1 MNCEYIVFACEHY
14 NPLGLVRSLGENG
27 IRPIGIIIK
36 GDPKITSKSKFFKK
50 VHEVDTIEQGY
61 EVIISTYKGNKNK
74 NFLFSSDDK
83 IETFLDS
90 HYDDLKD
97 YFYFFNAGQANR
109 VAYYMNKDN
118 INTLAKKNGLSVLPT
133 HVVNKGEIPEDLE
146 YPIITKV
153 LASTMGAWKNDVYIC
168 HNKEELVEAYEKI
181 ESPMLLLQKYIKKK
195 NEYCMEGFSINHGKE
210 MAITI
215 VSNYN
220 YLLEDQYS
228 PFMTCKN
235 FDRPDIAEGLK
246 GMIKDIGFE
255 GIFEIE
261 FLIDE
266 NDNLYFLEI
275 NFRNSTWSY
284 ASTRAGM
291 PLPVLW
297 SKYMISNKIDMNCI
311 KKIPKGFTAMVE
323 PQDFKVRVSTKKV
336 SKITWLRDLMCADC
350 RYFLGRRDI
359 RPFLHLLARKI
370 RKN

>member
-146 YPIITKV
+146 YHIITKV
-153 LASTMGAWKNDVYIC
+153 LASTMGAWKMMFIYVT
-168 HNKEELVEAYEKI
+168 
-181 ESPMLLLQKYIKKK
+181 IKK
-195 NEYCMEGFSINHGKE
+195 NW
-210 MAITI
+210 
-215 VSNYN
+215 
-220 YLLEDQYS
+220 
-228 PFMTCKN
+228 
-235 FDRPDIAEGLK
+235 LK
-246 GMIKDIGFE
+246 HM
-255 GIFEIE
+255 
-261 FLIDE
+261 
-266 NDNLYFLEI
+266 
-275 NFRNSTWSY
+275 
-284 ASTRAGM
+284 
-291 PLPVLW
+291 
-297 SKYMISNKIDMNCI
+297 
-311 KKIPKGFTAMVE
+311 
-323 PQDFKVRVSTKKV
+323 
-336 SKITWLRDLMCADC
+336 
-350 RYFLGRRDI
+350 RR
-359 RPFLHLLARKI
+359 
-370 RKN
+370 